1 MEIVV
6 TVVGGVPGGGD
17 HGREEVFGSAF
28 LLLQEDLVDE
38 AFEDAPLF
46 GRGRCQVGYACVLVL
61 PSFLESSSSECS
73 TGR

>member
-17 HGREEVFGSAF
+17 HGREEVFASAF

-38 AFEDAPLF
+38 AFEDAPLWLL
-46 GRGRCQVGYACVLVL
+46 GGMVSLLLVGMRR
-61 PSFLESSSSECS
+61 S
-73 TGR
+73 

>member
-38 AFEDAPLF
+38 AFEDAPLWLL
-46 GRGRCQVGYACVLVL
+46 GGMVSLLLVGMRR
-61 PSFLESSSSECS
+61 
-73 TGR
+73 T

>member
-38 AFEDAPLF
+38 AFEDAPLWLL
-46 GRGRCQVGYACVLVL
+46 GIMVSLLLVGMRK
-61 PSFLESSSSECS
+61 
-73 TGR
+73 TWMGGHG